1 MRYGTMGTHSQY
13 KRQRHV
19 ETGPFAIASGE
30 AFKTSL
36 VEFVEQPSGLRP
48 PIDKDARVTYTGN
61 SLSNLNLLKRAS
73 GMNDGS
79 SHHASNR
86 VPRQFV
92 SHESDRLPV
101 EALQLPEKQTVDRL
115 LEAYFTHVSPGFPV
129 VDEVRFMAQ
138 YKARDPSNPP
148 SLLLLQAILMAGAH
162 VLTESSG
169 RQALKAT
176 FFRRAKMLIDSRF
189 ERNRDTV
196 VQAALL
202 LATHID
208 GIEDVCAND
217 WYWVHYASTV
227 ALGLGMHRDAEP
239 STLVPHNKRMWRR
252 VFWLLFS
259 SDVALAL
266 QYGRPQSIHLQ
277 DCDVCP
283 ITRADFEECGTG
295 TQVDFVMLNIE
306 LAKVASEAI
315 RRHFRPNVDKESQK
329 QARREADAQLARWS
343 QDLPDHLRLRPT
355 LTLDVYASLLH
366 LNYNTIL
373 ILLHRPQ
380 PRTGA
385 AEADMTKEDGDI
397 CSAAAS
403 HVQSL
408 LEGLRERQSLVYAPS
423 SVVHTC
429 FTVLIQLSVELMRV
443 GNPLLS
449 TAARRRYDSVLET
462 LRQICSIWP
471 QANPVYY
478 YFEHKRSTSKQLR
491 TSYDAPEQTPM
502 DNSTQ
507 VSDLVPTSETLVQ
520 SELNSHGDIT
530 NDLDWQGILGSLQ
543 PEDADS
549 SRLFG
554 DWAEWQGRYW
564 HGTDLEALSTGEDLT
579 IENI

>member
-1 MRYGTMGTHSQY
+1 M
-13 KRQRHV
+13 
-19 ETGPFAIASGE
+19 ASGE

-36 VEFVEQPSGLRP
+36 VEFVEQPSGFRP
-48 PIDKDARVTYTGN
+48 PIDRDARVTYTGN

-92 SHESDRLPV
+92 SHEPDRLPV
-101 EALQLPEKQTVDRL
+101 EALQLPDKQTVDQL
-115 LEAYFTHVSPGFPV
+115 LQAYFAHVSPGFPV
-129 VDEVRFMAQ
+129 VDEVRFIAQ
-138 YKARDPSNPP
+138 YEARDPSNPP

-176 FFRRAKMLIDSRF
+176 FFRRAIMLIDSRF

-202 LATHID
+202 LATHTD
-208 GIEDVCAND
+208 GVEDVCAND

-259 SDVALAL
+259 SDVVLAL
-266 QYGRPQSIHLQ
+266 QYGRPQSIHLE
-277 DCDVCP
+277 DCDVRP
-283 ITRADFEECGTG
+283 ISQDDFEECSTG
-295 TQVDFVMLNIE
+295 TQAGFVMLNCE
-306 LAKVASEAI
+306 LATVVSEAI
-315 RRHFRPNVDKESQK
+315 RRQFRPNVDNESRK
-329 QARREADAQLARWS
+329 QALREADAQLARWS

-355 LTLDVYASLLH
+355 LTLDMYASLLH
-366 LNYNTIL
+366 LHYNTIL

-380 PRTGA
+380 PRSRTA
-385 AEADMTKEDGDI
+385 QADMTKEDGDI

-408 LEGLRERQSLVYAPS
+408 LEGLRERQSLGTAPCS
-423 SVVHTC
+423 IVHVC
-429 FTVLIQLSVELMRV
+429 FTALIQLSVEVAHM

-478 YFEHKRSTSKQLR
+478 YFEHKRSIVTQSRNVYGGPELTPTDNSMQALGIVR
-491 TSYDAPEQTPM
+491 TSEA
-502 DNSTQ
+502 
-507 VSDLVPTSETLVQ
+507 LVQ
-520 SELNSHGDIT
+520 RELDSQGDSV
-530 NDLDWQGILGSLQ
+530 NDVDWQGILGSVQ
-543 PEDADS
+543 PEDS
-549 SRLFG
+549 NPSQVFG
-554 DWAEWQGRYW
+554 DWAEWQERYW
-564 HGTDLEALSTGEDLT
+564 HGTDLEALSTRKELT
-579 IENI
+579 MENICI

>member
-1 MRYGTMGTHSQY
+1 MPA
-13 KRQRHV
+13 
-19 ETGPFAIASGE
+19 TGF
-30 AFKTSL
+30 
-36 VEFVEQPSGLRP
+36 
-48 PIDKDARVTYTGN
+48 
-61 SLSNLNLLKRAS
+61 
-73 GMNDGS
+73 
-79 SHHASNR
+79 
-86 VPRQFV
+86 
-92 SHESDRLPV
+92 RLPD
-101 EALQLPEKQTVDRL
+101 KNTVDQL

-138 YKARDPSNPP
+138 YEARDPSDPP

-176 FFRRAKMLIDSRF
+176 FFRRAKMLVDSRF

-202 LATHID
+202 LATHTD

-266 QYGRPQSIHLQ
+266 QYGRPQSIHLE
-277 DCDVCP
+277 DCDVRP
-283 ITRADFEECGTG
+283 ISQDDFEECGTG
-295 TQVDFVMLNIE
+295 TQFDFVMLNIE
-306 LAKVASEAI
+306 LATVASEAI
-315 RRHFRPNVDKESQK
+315 RRQFRPNINNESLN
-329 QARREADAQLARWS
+329 QARHEADAQLARWS
-343 QDLPDHLRLRPT
+343 NDLPDHLCLRPT
-355 LTLDVYASLLH
+355 LTLDIYASLLH
-366 LNYNTIL
+366 LHYNTIL

-380 PRTGA
+380 PRTR
-385 AEADMTKEDGDI
+385 AEQADMTKEDGDI

-408 LEGLRERQSLVYAPS
+408 LEGLRERQSLVYVPGS
-423 SVVHTC
+423 IVHVC
-429 FTVLIQLSVELMRV
+429 FTSLIQLSVERV
-443 GNPLLS
+443 ARMGNPLLS
-449 TAARRRYDSVLET
+449 TAARRRYESVLET

-478 YFEHKRSTSKQLR
+478 YFEHKRSISKQSR
-491 TSYDAPEQTPM
+491 NGYDAPEQTPT
-502 DNSTQ
+502 DNSIQGPGIART
-507 VSDLVPTSETLVQ
+507 SDPLVQ
-520 SELNSHGDIT
+520 RESNSHGDTT
-530 NDLDWQGILGSLQ
+530 NDVDWQGIRGSLQ
-543 PEDADS
+543 PDYLDS
-549 SRLFG
+549 NGFLG
-554 DWAEWQGRYW
+554 DWAEWQERYW

-579 IENI
+579 MGNI

>member
-1 MRYGTMGTHSQY
+1 M
-13 KRQRHV
+13 V
-19 ETGPFAIASGE
+19 SGE

-36 VEFVEQPSGLRP
+36 VEFVEQPSGFRP

-61 SLSNLNLLKRAS
+61 SLSNLNLLKRVS

-101 EALQLPEKQTVDRL
+101 EALQLPDKNTVDQL

-162 VLTESSG
+162 VLTEPSR

-196 VQAALL
+196 VQTALL
-202 LATHID
+202 LATHTD

-227 ALGLGMHRDAEP
+227 AQGLGMHRDAEP

-259 SDVALAL
+259 SDVTLAL
-266 QYGRPQSIHLQ
+266 QYGRPQSIHLE
-277 DCDVCP
+277 DCDVRP
-283 ITRADFEECGTG
+283 ISQDDFEECGTD
-295 TQVDFVMLNIE
+295 TQIGFVMLNIE
-306 LAKVASEAI
+306 LATVASEAI
-315 RRHFRPNVDKESQK
+315 RRQFRPNVDKESLN
-329 QARREADAQLARWS
+329 QARHEADAQLARWS
-343 QDLPDHLRLRPT
+343 NDLPNHLRLRPT
-355 LTLDVYASLLH
+355 LTLDIYASLLH
-366 LNYNTIL
+366 LHYNTIL

-380 PRTGA
+380 PRTR
-385 AEADMTKEDGDI
+385 AEQVDMTKEDGDI

-408 LEGLRERQSLVYAPS
+408 LEGLRERQSLVYAPGS
-423 SVVHTC
+423 IVHVC
-429 FTVLIQLSVELMRV
+429 FTSLIQLSVERV
-443 GNPLLS
+443 ARMGNPLLS
-449 TAARRRYDSVLET
+449 TAAQRRYESVLET

-478 YFEHKRSTSKQLR
+478 YFEHKRSISKQSR
-491 TSYDAPEQTPM
+491 NGHDAPEQTPT
-502 DNSTQ
+502 DNSMQGPGIVRT
-507 VSDLVPTSETLVQ
+507 SDPLVQ
-520 SELNSHGDIT
+520 REINSHGDT
-530 NDLDWQGILGSLQ
+530 TSDVDWQGILSSLQ
-543 PEDADS
+543 PDDSDS
-549 SRLFG
+549 SRFLG
-554 DWAEWQGRYW
+554 DWAEWQERYW
-564 HGTDLEALSTGEDLT
+564 HGTDLEALSTGADLT
-579 IENI
+579 MGDI

>member
-1 MRYGTMGTHSQY
+1 MVGSEHQG
-13 KRQRHV
+13 HV

-36 VEFVEQPSGLRP
+36 VEFVEQPSGFRP

-86 VPRQFV
+86 VSRQSV
-92 SHESDRLPV
+92 SYEPDRLPV
-101 EALQLPEKQTVDRL
+101 EALQLPDKQTVDRL
-115 LEAYFTHVSPGFPV
+115 LEAYFAHISPGFPV

-138 YKARDPSNPP
+138 YEARDPSNPP
-148 SLLLLQAILMAGAH
+148 SLLLLQAMLMAGAH
-162 VLTESSG
+162 ILAESSE

-202 LATHID
+202 LATHTD

-252 VFWLLFS
+252 VFWLLFCN
-259 SDVALAL
+259 DVALAL
-266 QYGRPQSIHLQ
+266 HFGRPQSIHLQ
-277 DCDVCP
+277 DCDVRP
-283 ITRADFEECGTG
+283 ISQDDFEECGTG

-306 LAKVASEAI
+306 LAIVVSEAI
-315 RRHFRPNVDKESQK
+315 RRQFRPNVDNESRK
-329 QARREADAQLARWS
+329 QALQEADAQLARWS

-355 LTLDVYASLLH
+355 ITLDMYASLLH
-366 LNYNTIL
+366 LDYNTVL
-373 ILLHRPQ
+373 ILMHRLQ
-380 PRTGA
+380 PRTR
-385 AEADMTKEDGDI
+385 AEQADMTKEDGDI

-408 LEGLRERQSLVYAPS
+408 LEGLRERQSLVSAPGS
-423 SVVHTC
+423 IVHVC
-429 FTVLIQLSVELMRV
+429 FTALIHLSTELHV
-443 GNPLLS
+443 GNPVLS
-449 TAARRRYDSVLET
+449 SAARRRYDSVLET

-471 QANPVYY
+471 QGNPVYY
-478 YFEHKRSTSKQLR
+478 YFEHKRSISRQSRDVNDHPEQMPTDDSMQGPGIVR
-491 TSYDAPEQTPM
+491 TSEPLGQREQ
-502 DNSTQ
+502 D
-507 VSDLVPTSETLVQ
+507 
-520 SELNSHGDIT
+520 SHGDAT
-530 NDLDWQGILGSLQ
+530 NDLDWQGTLDSLQ
-543 PEDADS
+543 PEGSDS

-554 DWAEWQGRYW
+554 DWAEWQERYW

-579 IENI
+579 MGNI